1 MRTLEGEILTLHHL
15 GLLRGRCFRLI
26 FLDKSVTECYD
37 TRTFMRQAKNY
48 KSYRVNA
55 IDLNNGVISFLL
67 NCDFDVIFN

>member
-37 TRTFMRQAKNY
+37 IRTFMRHAKNY
-48 KSYRVNA
+48 NSYCVNA
-55 IDLNNGVISFLL
+55 IDLDNGVISFLL